1 MSGFQPVVI
10 PDFADTIGRAGIYQ
24 QNALLGALRMRE
36 AAGQQRVDD
45 LLAQNGAALMGADP
59 AARQNVLSL
68 LAQAGGRGLS
78 VAAPYY
84 QMDQQRYRTLSPQEA
99 VAAGYRPGSVVR
111 ENNLGQAQVVQ
122 SSDVMSPEAFR
133 QHASL
138 RTIGQA
144 PRVTW
149 SDVTDEGGNIVG
161 QRASTGQYQPLPASA
176 TNMFGGGAGGLALQ
190 YLTRTAEGY
199 AAGTLN
205 PDQERQFESALSLAQ
220 QPRVTVDPATGQ
232 MVTVKPELPD
242 FVQQAVQRRR
252 ARAGRPEPAQPDQPQ
267 GAAPMASPDLTL
279 PAPPTVPMPTAAAGP
294 SAPIGNT
301 GMAASPPP
309 PPNVSVSRVGP
320 AQMAPG
326 NVVTG
331 MLENAAALRK
341 VDDTLAALAAPEA
354 RNSTGIVPGMTPG
367 FILDRADPEGVRA
380 RALIADISS
389 LKIHDRSGAAVT
401 AAEFPRLRPFIPQ
414 VGDNAETIRTKL
426 ENFRREYD
434 AILRDTYETYGPSN
448 GYRQLPAVEG
458 ILTPQGEAAPSGSAR
473 AGVQRPPLTD
483 FFRR

>member
-10 PDFADTIGRAGIYQ
+10 PDFADTIGRAGLYQ

-45 LLAQNGAALMGADP
+45 IMAQHGAALMSGD
-59 AARQNVLSL
+59 AAAKQNVLNL
-68 LAQAGGRGLS
+68 LAQSGARGLAL
-78 VAAPYY
+78 AAPYY

-99 VAAGYRPGSVVR
+99 MAAGYRPGTVVR

-122 SSDVMSPEAFR
+122 SSDVMSPEAYR
-133 QHASL
+133 QQAGL
-138 RTIGQA
+138 RMVGQP

-149 SDVTDEGGNIVG
+149 TDVTDDSGNIIG

-176 TNMFGGGAGGLALQ
+176 TNMFGSGAGGLALGF
-190 YLTRTAEGY
+190 LTRSAEGY
-199 AAGTLN
+199 AAGTLT
-205 PDQERQFESALSLAQ
+205 PDQDRQFESALSIAQ
-220 QPRVTVDPATGQ
+220 QPRVTVDPTTGQ

-252 ARAGRPEPAQPDQPQ
+252 ARAGRPEPAQPGQPAGQ
-267 GAAPMASPDLTL
+267 APLVPPDLIL
-279 PAPPTVPMPTAAAGP
+279 PAPVPGAPPVPSPAGP

-309 PPNVSVSRVGP
+309 NVSVRQVGP

-341 VDDTLAALAAPEA
+341 VEDTLAALAAPEA

-380 RALIADISS
+380 RALIADIGS

-448 GYRQLPAVEG
+448 GYRQLPAVESA
-458 ILTPQGEAAPSGSAR
+458 LNSQGEPGR
-473 AGVQRPPLTD
+473 AGVQRPPIAD